1 MRRPVFQI
9 RVGSDAGCRV
19 AGAGEYP
26 ICGPMD
32 HNLQSGHECIGARQE
47 HGGHARH
54 YATRADSR
62 QQLTRTT
69 CAGAAGH
76 HRPIIGNQRARAL
89 PASPLAPPLDTRSQ
103 SCTPK
108 LSRGASGMASP
119 KGRAV
124 HVLGVAHGS
133 ACSSRVGRANHR
145 RCFMLHLEQD
155 TRTPPPPPHRRTM
168 ILAPPATQ
176 GTVPARTTHVKT
188 TRPRCVLRHH
198 RQSRRVL
205 SPDRTCSIR
214 KVEATE
220 PPTPRKLL
228 ADYRIG
234 LT

>member
-19 AGAGEYP
+19 AGAGGYP

-32 HNLQSGHECIGARQE
+32 HNLQSGHECLGARQE

-69 CAGAAGH
+69 CAGAALH

-108 LSRGASGMASP
+108 LSRDASGMASP

-145 RCFMLHLEQD
+145 RCFMLHASSGTGHTDATATSSSPDHDPGPARDAGYSACAND
-155 TRTPPPPPHRRTM
+155 TCQNDSTAVR
-168 ILAPPATQ
+168 LAPPPTESSSPIPGSDMFNSNSGSDRATD
-176 GTVPARTTHVKT
+176 A
-188 TRPRCVLRHH
+188 
-198 RQSRRVL
+198 S
-205 SPDRTCSIR
+205 
-214 KVEATE
+214 
-220 PPTPRKLL
+220 
-228 ADYRIG
+228 
-234 LT
+234 